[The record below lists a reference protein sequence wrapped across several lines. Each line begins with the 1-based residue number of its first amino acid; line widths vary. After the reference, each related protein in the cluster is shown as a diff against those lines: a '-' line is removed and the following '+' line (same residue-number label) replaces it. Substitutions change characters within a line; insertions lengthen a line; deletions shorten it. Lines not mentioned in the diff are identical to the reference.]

1 MALIQKI
8 PYPPTFLKRTP
19 ASPLKGSLYW
29 RALGPAI
36 VVSHNGPK
44 NQNTWGIQGGHP
56 WRLFPRSYSISLGQ
70 MRKHLRGPGQ
80 ATYDFDGVRP
90 GLLDAEKGGGRQARP
105 IFAWRVGVCPR
116 RQKWAKTPP
125 GFPRTPDGQPV
136 FLKENRRC
144 RFFLN
149 RCSYN
154 KGAKGPRGPVGR
166 GTEKMRQPIPGAAAL
181 FIWAGAGAGVRVD
194 FHREKIDKTTRGS
207 KGGPPWHVFAF
218 FLRVKKEGGPQ
229 AKPE

>member
-1 MALIQKI
+1 
-8 PYPPTFLKRTP
+8 
-19 ASPLKGSLYW
+19 
-29 RALGPAI
+29 
-36 VVSHNGPK
+36 
-44 NQNTWGIQGGHP
+44 
-56 WRLFPRSYSISLGQ
+56 

-229 AKPE
+229 AKPEKTAYRYVRAKRTRFC

>member
-80 ATYDFDGVRP
+80 ATYDFDGVRRQERGWP
-90 GLLDAEKGGGRQARP
+90 AGQTLPSLASLLFAHAIKHMLCFGTSFLCAEKGGKDAGS
-105 IFAWRVGVCPR
+105 FAGFLTM
-116 RQKWAKTPP
+116 KT
-125 GFPRTPDGQPV
+125 G
-136 FLKENRRC
+136 
-144 RFFLN
+144 
-149 RCSYN
+149 
-154 KGAKGPRGPVGR
+154 
-166 GTEKMRQPIPGAAAL
+166 
-181 FIWAGAGAGVRVD
+181 
-194 FHREKIDKTTRGS
+194 GS
-207 KGGPPWHVFAF
+207 VIT
-218 FLRVKKEGGPQ
+218 
-229 AKPE
+229 